1 MEIKKSITPILQYF
15 GFYLLAAFI
24 GGSVLRLS
32 SELLCIVAL
41 AYSIF
46 LLGVTGQ
53 FHRVEKKY
61 AYFLLFLFVVM
72 LISYVY
78 SFGKIGLSSC
88 GNLFIRFL
96 LVYALVKCDETFF
109 AERFLKFSAFAS
121 CASLILFFLVRLG
134 VLPVIGVSIGG
145 DITSMLFYNF
155 APIHASQNIGMFG
168 EPGQYVVFLCI
179 ALYFARYAKTTLPGK
194 TINRYIVILLITI
207 ISAQSTAGFMMLGG
221 LLLME
226 LLSSKLVFRH
236 KMLILALL
244 TGFGVYIL
252 FFAEK
257 NSSLYYNVIGKILTK
272 DNTIDLSGGSGSART
287 DSFSMFLRII
297 AENPQMLWGV
307 GFDISQAIGFTSC
320 ASLVGNIVTF
330 GMPIWIVY
338 HFGMI
343 YFLIKSNRSIV
354 GILELIYIIIV
365 TESSQPNMLN
375 VFLIVPICYYAVM
388 GNKKVD
394 LCERFPKHVNQM

>member
-1 MEIKKSITPILQYF
+1 MKIKKTIMPILQYF

-24 GGSVLRLS
+24 GGSVLKFS
-32 SELLCIVAL
+32 SKLLCIVAL
-41 AYSIF
+41 AYSVF

-61 AYFLLFLFVVM
+61 AYFLLFLFGVM

-88 GNLFIRFL
+88 SNLFIRFL
-96 LVYALVKCDETFF
+96 LVYALVKYDETFF

-121 CASLILFFLVRLG
+121 CVSLILFFLVRLG
-134 VLPVIGVSIGG
+134 VLPIIGVSIGG

-155 APIHASQNIGMFG
+155 VPIHASQNIGMFG
-168 EPGQYVVFLCI
+168 EPGQYVVFLSI
-179 ALYFARYAKTTLPGK
+179 ALYFARYVKTKLPRK
-194 TINRYIVILLITI
+194 TINRYIVIFLITI
-207 ISAQSTAGFMMLGG
+207 VSAQSTAGFIMLGG
-221 LLLME
+221 LLLVE

-244 TGFGVYIL
+244 TGFGIFIL
-252 FFAEK
+252 FFADK
-257 NSSLYYNVIGKILTK
+257 NSSLYYHAIGKILTEN
-272 DNTIDLSGGSGSART
+272 NTIDLSGGSGSART
-287 DSFSMFLRII
+287 DSFMMFFRVI
-297 AENPQMLWGV
+297 AETPQMLWGV
-307 GFDISQAIGFTSC
+307 GFDISQSIGFTSC
-320 ASLVGNIVTF
+320 ASLVGNIISF

-338 HFGMI
+338 HFGMV

-354 GILELIYIIIV
+354 EILELLYIIVV
-365 TESSQPNMLN
+365 TESSQPNILN

-394 LCERFPKHVNQM
+394 LCERFPTM